1 MANQSAEQPKK
12 QRVKLHGSQGQ
23 FANQMLHAFVA
34 NKQESC
40 AAARESHEVK
50 CVFQLKVSNMLL
62 SYPEFEF
69 VKSGSLRTARTWLTV
84 FLSLSILLRVHWFD
98 DWSNNIV

>member
-23 FANQMLHAFVA
+23 IKRCPLWWPTT
-34 NKQESC
+34 ER
-40 AAARESHEVK
+40 AAQLRENLTTEY
-50 CVFQLKVSNMLL
+50 FQLKVSNMML

-69 VKSGSLRTARTWLTV
+69 VKSGALREPC
-84 FLSLSILLRVHWFD
+84 LLIF
-98 DWSNNIV
+98 